1 MRVQGNT
8 SGLKTRER
16 RALDRLADRRLPPA
30 ALITREFARRIAA
43 VSRAV
48 RRQVG
53 VLVDRRGAVTWVGV
67 GDAHR
72 IELPD
77 LKRQRVAGVRLRGL
91 RCVHTHLAGEGLTR
105 DDLTDLVLLRLDL
118 MAALTVGEDGLP
130 GVLHAAHLRVPGAAG
145 DDDEG
150 VEPWERL
157 PPTLPG
163 RLDPLLDLDCL
174 ALASEI
180 ERGFA
185 RLLPERPS
193 RRFAGRAVLVG
204 AVEGAVPL
212 PEAMD
217 ELAELAAD
225 AGLEVAD
232 RVVQRRARP
241 DPRTLLGRGKL
252 EALVI
257 RALDRGADALLF
269 SSDLSPSQA
278 RNISAATDLK
288 VLDRTQLIL
297 DVFSRRAR
305 SREGR
310 LQVEL
315 AQLRYRLPRLT
326 RQDTSLSRLGGGIG
340 GRGPGETRLEVD
352 RRRTR
357 DRIARLERDLRGV
370 AGVRELRR
378 KRRGARGLPVVSL
391 VGYTNAGKSTLL
403 NRLTRS
409 EVAAGDRMFETLEP
423 ASRRLRVPVEREV
436 LLADTVGFI
445 HDLPESLIEAFRA
458 TLEEISAASLLLHV
472 VDASSE
478 RLETR
483 MRAVDGLLAEL
494 GYAGIP
500 RLVLLNKVDLLSR
513 ADLAALE
520 RRLAAAEPAGGTAP
534 EALGISAATGAGL
547 DAVVRAV
554 ARLIP
559 RAASARREAG
569 RPAFPYSADDVR
581 SGRAR
586 PVPAGDRETASVLG
600 RAGTG
605 ADAVPPVLRGSSPG

>member
-8 SGLKTRER
+8 AGLKSRER

-30 ALITREFARRIAA
+30 SLLTKEFARQLAS
-43 VSRAV
+43 VSRAI

-77 LKRQRVAGVRLRGL
+77 LKRQRVAGARLRGL
-91 RCVHTHLAGEGLTR
+91 RCLHTHLGDEALTR

-130 GVLHAAHLRVPGAAG
+130 GLVHAAHLKPPRPDAA
-145 DDDEG
+145 EPEAEA
-150 VEPWERL
+150 EPWERL
-157 PPTLPG
+157 PPTPPSG
-163 RLDPLLDLDCL
+163 LDLDCL
-174 ALASEI
+174 EIVAEI
-180 ERGFA
+180 ERAYA
-185 RLLPERPS
+185 RILPERPG

-212 PEAMD
+212 EEALA
-217 ELAELAAD
+217 ELAELARD
-225 AGLEVAD
+225 AGLEVVD
-232 RVVQRRARP
+232 RVIQRRARP

-252 EALVI
+252 ESLVI

-269 SSDLSPSQA
+269 SSDLTPSQG

-297 DVFSRRAR
+297 DVFARRAE

-326 RQDTSLSRLGGGIG
+326 QRDTSLSRLGGGIG

-357 DRIARLERDLRGV
+357 ERIGRLQRDLKRV

-378 KRRGARGLPVVSL
+378 KRRDARGLPVVSL

-409 EVAAGDRMFETLEP
+409 RVAAGQRMFETLEP

-445 HDLPESLIEAFRA
+445 HDLPPDLIEAFRA

-472 VDASSE
+472 VDAGSP

-483 MRAVDGLLAEL
+483 MRAVETLITEL
-494 GYAGIP
+494 GYGAIP
-500 RLVLLNKVDLLSR
+500 RLVLLNKTDLLDPAGR
-513 ADLAALE
+513 ATLAAGNGAVGE
-520 RRLAAAEPAGGTAP
+520 ADGGGAIR
-534 EALGISAATGAGL
+534 ISAKTGAGL
-547 DAVVRAV
+547 DRVVREIG
-554 ARLIP
+554 RLIP
-559 RAASARREAG
+559 RRTPAAAASVA
-569 RPAFPYSADDVR
+569 PAAP
-581 SGRAR
+581 
-586 PVPAGDRETASVLG
+586 
-600 RAGTG
+600 
-605 ADAVPPVLRGSSPG
+605 AVPEAIGLA

>member
-1 MRVQGNT
+1 MRVQGDT

-16 RALDRLADRRLPPA
+16 RALDRLADRRLPPS
-30 ALITREFARRIAA
+30 ALITREFARRIAS

-130 GVLHAAHLRVPGAAG
+130 GVLHAAHLRVPGASG
-145 DDDEG
+145 EDDDG

-217 ELAELAAD
+217 ELAELAED

-472 VDASSE
+472 VDASSG

-520 RRLAAAEPAGGTAP
+520 RRLAAAEPAGESAP

-559 RAASARREAG
+559 RAASARRQAG

-586 PVPAGDRETASVLG
+586 PVPAGGRETASVLG
-600 RAGTG
+600 RAGRG
-605 ADAVPPVLRGSSPG
+605 AAAVPPVLRGSSPG